1 MPLQSFFTKKYCSNK
16 KFCSKM
22 DFRECRYNQE
32 CRCICVNKVL
42 QKCSVCVRRNIEL
55 LHLPQYVVVKYSTP
69 HSIWHLMFTNP
80 KKRLNGI
87 LARKGSHTLLVSL
100 KIPDVSYKMGA
111 ILGKQKI

>member
-1 MPLQSFFTKKYCSNK
+1 M
-16 KFCSKM
+16 
-22 DFRECRYNQE
+22 
-32 CRCICVNKVL
+32 VL

-111 ILGKQKI
+111 ILGKQKF